1 MKLFKISQSINND
14 YDTYDSA
21 VVAAP
26 NETIAKTIHPGSD
39 KYVEEGTG
47 FDPYGTW
54 CRQNDVKVEE
64 IGKSKNPDFVGVIC
78 ASFNAG

>member
-26 NETIAKTIHPGSD
+26 NEAIAKTIHPGSD
-39 KYVEEGTG
+39 KSVEEGTG
-47 FDPYGTW
+47 VDRYCTW

-64 IGKSKNPDFVGVIC
+64 IGKAKDPHFVGVLC